1 MRVSAII
8 AAGGRGTRVGADRP
22 KQFLEIGG
30 RSLLDM
36 SVSAIAASRRVDDIV
51 VAVPMDH
58 LDEVRSRLR
67 DAGKPVAIVAGG
79 RRRQDSVANALGRVA
94 PESDIVV
101 VHDAARPFVTQD
113 VIDRT
118 IDAAATY
125 GAAIA
130 AIPARDTVKQASA
143 GLVEGSHVVQ
153 TTLRREEIFLAQTP
167 QAFRRHVLERAFE
180 VAGALDATDEA
191 MLAERAGFQVH
202 LVPGDPANIKVT
214 TPADLESARK
224 RTTTLKPETRSP
236 TAAEAP
242 DPEPRAPSL
251 EPSTMR
257 VGTGYDLHRL
267 VPGRALVLGGVRIP
281 FEYGLDGHS
290 DADIVCHAV
299 TDAILGAA
307 GAGDIG
313 RLFPDTDDRW
323 KDADSLEIL
332 RGAVAAAHAGG
343 WRVGN
348 VDVTVIAERPKL
360 LPYLEAM
367 RANLAAALDVP
378 SAAVSVKG
386 KTNEH
391 MDSMGRGESMACHA
405 VALLSR

>member
-1 MRVSAII
+1 
-8 AAGGRGTRVGADRP
+8 
-22 KQFLEIGG
+22 
-30 RSLLDM
+30 
-36 SVSAIAASRRVDDIV
+36 
-51 VAVPMDH
+51 
-58 LDEVRSRLR
+58 
-67 DAGKPVAIVAGG
+67 
-79 RRRQDSVANALGRVA
+79 
-94 PESDIVV
+94 
-101 VHDAARPFVTQD
+101 
-113 VIDRT
+113 
-118 IDAAATY
+118 
-125 GAAIA
+125 
-130 AIPARDTVKQASA
+130 
-143 GLVEGSHVVQ
+143 
-153 TTLRREEIFLAQTP
+153 
-167 QAFRRHVLERAFE
+167 
-180 VAGALDATDEA
+180 
-191 MLAERAGFQVH
+191 
-202 LVPGDPANIKVT
+202 
-214 TPADLESARK
+214 
-224 RTTTLKPETRSP
+224 
-236 TAAEAP
+236 
-242 DPEPRAPSL
+242 
-251 EPSTMR
+251 MR